1 MSAVMRSALSV
12 GVAAAAVGAIALSPP
27 AAAPAVHLP
36 VVQAPAIALTA
47 APALG
52 AIPYQILVNLLG
64 DGVALTPIL
73 VGGIGQCTV
82 CIGPV
87 SPPSP
92 VPSPFTGW
100 GALGIGFGLI
110 SSPLAI
116 IGAVQAGQSITQALG
131 VGLLA
136 IQLPIDNTAALLAA
150 PRLTYGGYEFA
161 ATRARA
167 AQAVTDTIVGTLGVT
182 EQILTGVRAIISAT
196 LVGITAFAQTLAT
209 TGDVIT
215 AFNAGLAP
223 ISASAQTAV
232 SNTVSAIQ
240 TLRETVYA
248 DLTSGPGPGT
258 HPIPTVSAATAATA
272 AADSANRRPAVA
284 AATISRLAAVLRPDA
299 GVADDSNLHRPGQA
313 DVADAGTGGNDR
325 GVLHDRQHRR
335 HRP

>member
-1 MSAVMRSALSV
+1 MSAAVRSALSA
-12 GVAAAAVGAIALSPP
+12 GVAVAAVGAIALTAP
-27 AAAPAVHLP
+27 AASPVVHLP
-36 VVQAPAIALTA
+36 VVQAPAIELTA

-100 GALGIGFGLI
+100 GALGIGFGLL
-110 SSPLAI
+110 SSPVAI
-116 IGAVQAGQSITQALG
+116 FGALQAGQSITQALG

-161 ATRARA
+161 ATRDRA
-167 AQAVTDTIVGTLGVT
+167 AQAVTDAVVGTLGVT
-182 EQILTGVRAIISAT
+182 GQVLTGVRTIISAT

-209 TGDVIT
+209 TGDVST
-215 AFNAGLAP
+215 AFSAGLAP
-223 ISASAQTAV
+223 ISASVQTAV
-232 SNTVSAIQ
+232 GATVNAIQ
-240 TLRETVYA
+240 TLRETVYT

-258 HPIPTVSAATAATA
+258 HPIPRVSAATAATA
-272 AADSANRRPAVA
+272 AAHTLNRRPASA
-284 AATISRLAAVLRPDA
+284 AAKSASHPAPPDRTRSA
-299 GVADDSNLHRPGQA
+299 G
-313 DVADAGTGGNDR
+313 
-325 GVLHDRQHRR
+325 
-335 HRP
+335 